1 MVIVKK
7 LTSLR
12 QVWVILNDRRFRRRR
27 SFGSRFRPTPS
38 CHRRRTG
45 ASVPSRHDNRNRCS
59 NFDQIVRSWSMSDE
73 RRVMRWH
80 HKQFRRSRR
89 GAFIKVP
96 HSALI
101 GLLLACGLSA
111 CSRDVTAV
119 GETEYAAKVVGE
131 WRGIV
136 GDTNETVSFAADG
149 KFVSQVRPRGFISN
163 TLGEGITGTIR
174 GTWATNG

>member
-1 MVIVKK
+1 
-7 LTSLR
+7 
-12 QVWVILNDRRFRRRR
+12 
-27 SFGSRFRPTPS
+27 
-38 CHRRRTG
+38 
-45 ASVPSRHDNRNRCS
+45 
-59 NFDQIVRSWSMSDE
+59 MSDE

-174 GTWATNG
+174 GTWAINGKSMKLNISSAEDERVVNSTTSSTIETFRPNELVVKSDTGDTSTFVRL